1 NWTSNTCSGAV
12 SGSTCRS
19 SPAPPG
25 MWSGAKAFPTD
36 RRHPPSRT
44 RMLSRL
50 AAPIL
55 GIPRPA
61 KRVIVLAV
69 DASLCVLTVWLAYYL
84 RLGEGV
90 KISGEGFWQP
100 QWAVAGSLAL
110 ALPIFIVNGFYRA
123 IFRYSG
129 LAALMT
135 IIKAVAVY
143 GLLYASIFTAVGL
156 EG

>member
-1 NWTSNTCSGAV
+1 
-12 SGSTCRS
+12 
-19 SPAPPG
+19 
-25 MWSGAKAFPTD
+25 
-36 RRHPPSRT
+36 
-44 RMLSRL
+44 MLSRL

-84 RLGEGV
+84 RLGEWV

-156 EG
+156 EGVPRTIGLIQPMLLLLTVGASRMLARFWLGGV